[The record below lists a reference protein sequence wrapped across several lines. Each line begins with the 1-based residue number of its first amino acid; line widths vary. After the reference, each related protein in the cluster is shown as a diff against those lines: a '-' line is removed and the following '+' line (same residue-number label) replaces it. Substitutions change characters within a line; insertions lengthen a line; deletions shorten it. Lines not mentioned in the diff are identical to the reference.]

1 MFKGNKK
8 NNRTT
13 SFKHILHRFL
23 VCFFFVEIEQVN
35 ATWDFEK
42 VNFSWFNRKS
52 EFAIIS
58 KKLKLVKSRTS

>member
-23 VCFFFVEIEQVN
+23 VCFFVEIEQVN

-58 KKLKLVKSRTS
+58 EKLKLVKSRTR